1 MTGTR
6 TLFVHVMA
14 LALASSVLLVG
25 PAPANAA
32 DVEVSPN
39 IPVGREVFP
48 GEKPASLSVYDAG
61 FLEPATVVWRRK
73 STGVKVRTMSVDPY
87 CFFDQCT
94 LGEGSGFYDGYL
106 VEWDGKGNGGVVRAP
121 GAYTGTITI
130 KHGSETESYPLGTV
144 WIDHLVTRRPTYSH
158 AAYPDP
164 ELASVSFV
172 GSCSSVAGR
181 ATGTPWNLRL
191 LSLNRCGSS
200 AGGGDWAFAAQ
211 LLEYPA
217 GPRIK
222 RLLSVRVGAR
232 GAPVFPGDVARIVV
246 DSSAGTASSPTWRRV
261 AVLRQSGTH
270 MGDTFTIPPG
280 SIGRGPYELL
290 IQGRAMDGDRY
301 RIANYV
307 ATWTFR
313 AWTH

>member
-1 MTGTR
+1 MTATR
-6 TLFVHVMA
+6 TLFVRLLA
-14 LALASSVLLVG
+14 LAVASSVLLVG

-39 IPVGREVFP
+39 IPLGREVFP
-48 GEKPASLSVYDAG
+48 GDKPASLSVYDAG
-61 FLEPATVVWRRK
+61 LREPATVVWRRK
-73 STGVKVRTMSVDPY
+73 STRALVRTMSVDPV

-121 GAYTGTITI
+121 GAYTGRIHI
-130 KHGSETESYPLGTV
+130 KHGSVTESYSLGTV
-144 WIDHLVTRRPTYSH
+144 WINHLVTRRPTISH
-158 AAYPDP
+158 AAYPD
-164 ELASVSFV
+164 ESLAAVSFV

-181 ATGTPWNLRL
+181 ASGTPWNLRL

-211 LLEYPA
+211 LLEYPGSA
-217 GPRIK
+217 RVH
-222 RLLSVRVGAR
+222 RLLSVRIGAR

-246 DSSAGTASSPTWRRV
+246 DSSAGTAADPTWRRV
-261 AVLRQSGTH
+261 AVLRESGTH
-270 MGDTFTIPPG
+270 MGETFTIPPG

-290 IQGRAMDGDRY
+290 IQGRVMDGDRY

-313 AWTH
+313 AWAR